1 MLFGLVITAS
11 EYYYKIKNMQ
21 FLWPVKYSNDPTKHL
36 YNCIPND
43 VYENLSNITWD
54 VSNNN
59 NNNNNNNFITIF
71 NLTVHL

>member
-1 MLFGLVITAS
+1 VLLGLVITAS
-11 EYYYKIKNMQ
+11 EYYYNIKNMK
-21 FLWPVKYSNDPTKHL
+21 FLWPLKYTDDPTRHIRN
-36 YNCIPND
+36 YIPDN

-54 VSNNN
+54 VSD